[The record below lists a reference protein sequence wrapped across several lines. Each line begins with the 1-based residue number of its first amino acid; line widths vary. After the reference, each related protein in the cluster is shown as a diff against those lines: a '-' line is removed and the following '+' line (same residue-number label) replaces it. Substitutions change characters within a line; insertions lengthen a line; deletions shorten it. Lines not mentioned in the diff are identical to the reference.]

1 MRVTVKCV
9 NKAQQFER
17 DIFNVYINAK
27 CSSIYN
33 IYIAGAYTSAI
44 CCIFGPFFLLIP
56 ITINVE
62 YPFEVD
68 YIPVNI
74 IIYLHQ
80 YAPIFACTEHL
91 SMHAR
96 SWCALNVVQCRKI
109 RMFGYGNEEN
119 YKYSYVDLLL

>member
-1 MRVTVKCV
+1 MRVMVKCV

-17 DIFNVYINAK
+17 DIFNVYIAK

-33 IYIAGAYTSAI
+33 IYVVGAYMSAI
-44 CCIFGPFFLLIP
+44 CSIFGPFFLLIP

-80 YAPIFACTEHL
+80 YAPIFAYIEH
-91 SMHAR
+91 
-96 SWCALNVVQCRKI
+96 I
-109 RMFGYGNEEN
+109 RMLTYCF
-119 YKYSYVDLLL
+119 KKQFRLRR

>member
-1 MRVTVKCV
+1 MRVMVKCV

-17 DIFNVYINAK
+17 DIFNVYIAK

-33 IYIAGAYTSAI
+33 IYVVGAYMSAI
-44 CCIFGPFFLLIP
+44 CSIFGPFFLLIP

-74 IIYLHQ
+74 IIY
-80 YAPIFACTEHL
+80 
-91 SMHAR
+91 
-96 SWCALNVVQCRKI
+96 
-109 RMFGYGNEEN
+109 
-119 YKYSYVDLLL
+119 